1 MVLTPSLPGIQR
13 RGFWVVEKGFM
24 KAVAFDWDP
33 DGKGNIP
40 GKENPRRKITKGAVT
55 MEGGK
60 VQRAWLSRTGCE
72 FRKNK
77 KKVGGA
83 KP

>member
-1 MVLTPSLPGIQR
+1 
-13 RGFWVVEKGFM
+13 M

-40 GKENPRRKITKGAVT
+40 GKENPGRKITKGAVT

-83 KP
+83 RP